1 MIPLQDENNTLLG
14 QEAWQDADFYA
25 AAQEE
30 YTVNRTGP
38 FTFGLSSR
46 IVFTS
51 LQDLDQDFDIT
62 AESLTSPSQS
72 DNLPSIYTKNSTL
85 LQGYHKQL
93 EVLQTQFRDQGAAVA
108 EIAFGGSGAVTVSL
122 QKPLSRGTIAIN
134 GTNPDPSLPPLLDF
148 NAGANEV
155 DLHIAIKAVRKVREF
170 MSAEALSVLGPVEV
184 VPGAD
189 VQTDKELEAV
199 MRSSL
204 YGPSFAHPV
213 GTAAM
218 MPRNLGGVVDSD
230 LKVYGAEGLWVVDAS
245 VFPILPAAH
254 TQATVYAVAEYAAD
268 KIKGEAEK

>member
-1 MIPLQDENNTLLG
+1 M
-14 QEAWQDADFYA
+14 
-25 AAQEE
+25 
-30 YTVNRTGP
+30 
-38 FTFGLSSR
+38 
-46 IVFTS
+46 
-51 LQDLDQDFDIT
+51 
-62 AESLTSPSQS
+62 
-72 DNLPSIYTKNSTL
+72 
-85 LQGYHKQL
+85 
-93 EVLQTQFRDQGAAVA
+93 
-108 EIAFGGSGAVTVSL
+108 TVSL

-148 NAGANEV
+148 NAGSNEV
-155 DLHIAIKAVRKVREF
+155 DLQVAIKAVRKVREF

-189 VQTDKELEAV
+189 VQTDEELEAV

-254 TQATVYAVAEYAAD
+254 TQAAVYAVAEYAAD
-268 KIKGEAEK
+268 KIKRESERK